1 MSLRLLFLILV
12 LSFNYSVFS
21 QTNEPHNINQKPD
34 NKTVPPQTDYIK
46 ILWLNKQGVLQLNE
60 DYIKT
65 LTDPQRAALGF
76 VTTGVDHDCYWD
88 SDKKADESNLKCKF
102 LWALNLGYQCSET
115 HLGFLK
121 QWFKEDPEVLGRL
134 QYCSKNETTPKN
146 KEFFLW
152 LKMATT
158 DNNIKIIYSAVGIDN
173 DANSNWKWTEASSY
187 SYTNTG
193 IKQISR
199 KNLDGG
205 FF

>member
-1 MSLRLLFLILV
+1 MNLRLLFLTLV

-21 QTNEPHNINQKPD
+21 QTKEPHDINKQSD
-34 NKTVPPQTDYIK
+34 NKTVPPQTDYVK

-88 SDKKADESNLKCKF
+88 GDKKADENNLKCKF

-121 QWFKEDPEVLGRL
+121 KWFKEDPEVLDRL

-158 DNNIKIIYSAVGIDN
+158 DNNIKIIYSAAGIDS
-173 DANSNWKWTEASSY
+173 DTNSNWKWTEASSY

>member
-1 MSLRLLFLILV
+1 M
-12 LSFNYSVFS
+12 
-21 QTNEPHNINQKPD
+21 
-34 NKTVPPQTDYIK
+34 
-46 ILWLNKQGVLQLNE
+46 QLNE

-76 VTTGVDHDCYWD
+76 ITTSLDHECHWD
-88 SDKKADESNLKCKF
+88 GDKKADESNLKCKF

-121 QWFKEDPEVLGRL
+121 QWFKEDPDVLEDL
-134 QYCSKNETTPKN
+134 QTCTKNETLANTR
-146 KEFFLW
+146 EFFLW

-158 DNNIKIIYSAVGIDN
+158 NDNIKIIYSAAAIDGGTN
-173 DANSNWKWTEASSY
+173 FNWKWTEASSY

-199 KNLDGG
+199 KNLEGRI
-205 FF
+205 F